1 MTDTKDTTMNAKTI
15 LYLSLLC
22 LAILLLAVG
31 GWIAK
36 GVKALVDQTRE
47 APLRPRLV

>member
-1 MTDTKDTTMNAKTI
+1 MKTKTI

-22 LAILLLAVG
+22 LALLLLALG

-36 GVKALVDQTRE
+36 GVTGLADQTKRS
-47 APLRPRLV
+47 PLRPRHA

>member
-1 MTDTKDTTMNAKTI
+1 MKAKTI

-22 LAILLLAVG
+22 LALLLLALG

-36 GVKALVDQTRE
+36 GVQGLAAQTKH
-47 APLRPRLV
+47 APMRPRHA